1 MPINVS
7 IPLTQLL
14 MFSMSA
20 ISKALYKIKAKKRE
34 TCVVVPS
41 DAIKEKAIKFLTA
54 NEYIIFDLDHI
65 EKYIDWRDEPTAK
78 YLDNRVEL
86 KKLIKKFKRYIFK
99 DYSDEGRIV
108 YISKNLDVIQTFNM
122 NSIYVLIPS
131 PVYNSLQGIA
141 RDEVYEVKALN
152 IKLGKKLVSPKRKYL
167 FKSDEEILDF
177 LLKNLKVK

>member
-1 MPINVS
+1 
-7 IPLTQLL
+7 
-14 MFSMSA
+14 MSA
-20 ISKALYKIKAKKRE
+20 FTKAMYKLKAKKRE
-34 TCVVVPS
+34 SCVIVPS

-86 KKLIKKFKRYIFK
+86 KKLIKKFKKYIFK
-99 DYSDEGRIV
+99 DYSDEGCIV
-108 YISKNLDVIQTFNM
+108 YISKNLDVIQTFNQ

-131 PVYNSLQGIA
+131 PVYNSIQSIT

-152 IKLGKKLVSPKRKYL
+152 IKLGKKLLPPKRKYL

-177 LLKNLKVK
+177 LLKNLKRK